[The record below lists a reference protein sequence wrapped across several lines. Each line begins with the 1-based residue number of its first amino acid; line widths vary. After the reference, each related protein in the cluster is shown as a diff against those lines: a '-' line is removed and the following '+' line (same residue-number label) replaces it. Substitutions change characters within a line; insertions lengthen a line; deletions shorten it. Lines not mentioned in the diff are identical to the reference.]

1 MFISWMSDCKFV
13 SLYILNI
20 RCVWYRLIV
29 SLWSWPENLT
39 PQAFEKH
46 CGRPGARNWK
56 KHIWVMINDKKV
68 PLSKTVLITYYKLST
83 NTFKYRKTFHR
94 DEFITCSECKKE
106 RRFLLRSYDG
116 CRMYHDALAIKMWKC
131 SDWPYDK

>member
-1 MFISWMSDCKFV
+1 
-13 SLYILNI
+13 
-20 RCVWYRLIV
+20 
-29 SLWSWPENLT
+29 
-39 PQAFEKH
+39 
-46 CGRPGARNWK
+46 
-56 KHIWVMINDKKV
+56 MINDKKV